1 MHSVVPLMLAEEVE
15 EVSDDDDD
23 ESDDEVDDEPDVVR
37 FATFAP
43 SASSSEAV
51 GHDPADEEVPPMLVA
66 ESGAGSLGGTSDAD
80 AARRG
85 ICSTRLT

>member
-1 MHSVVPLMLAEEVE
+1 MMHSVVPLMLAEEVE
-15 EVSDDDDD
+15 EVSDDDE
-23 ESDDEVDDEPDVVR
+23 ESDDEVDDEPDVVE

-51 GHDPADEEVPPMLVA
+51 GHDPADEDVPPMLVA